1 MSLTANARWIHN
13 MFTVS
18 GIVCFNVYLR
28 MSWTENIFADR
39 NLVLQNVKSHVVS
52 KTVRRK
58 ANRLRVLQD
67 QKVLPEIQ
75 NGPPLLREAFS
86 W

>member
-1 MSLTANARWIHN
+1 ML
-13 MFTVS
+13 TVS
-18 GIVCFNVYLR
+18 GIVYFNGDLR
-28 MSWTENIFADR
+28 SSLTENISAHR

-52 KTVRRK
+52 ETVRWK

-75 NGPPLLREAFS
+75 KVLAVIKVLVGFKGEYT
-86 W
+86 

>member
-1 MSLTANARWIHN
+1 ML
-13 MFTVS
+13 TVS
-18 GIVCFNVYLR
+18 GIVCFNGDLR
-28 MSWTENIFADR
+28 SSVTEHIFADR
-39 NLVLQNVKSHVVS
+39 NLVLQNVKTYVVS
-52 KTVRRK
+52 ETVRRK
-58 ANRLRVLQD
+58 GNRLRVLQD